1 MVSAVRKAECGMI
14 DETEPKR
21 VKGMGVRFAY
31 ETLRDE
37 ILSLILQPGEVLDE
51 TSLAER
57 FGMSRSPVREA
68 LIRLAGDE
76 LVVTLSNRSTVVAPI
91 DVQVFPKYVEALDIA
106 QRMNTRLAAEL
117 RTDLDLKTIAR
128 RQKEF
133 VAAVNRGEH
142 LAMSEANLNFH
153 MAIAAAGRNPFLAAF
168 YERLLNQ
175 GRRMLHL
182 HFAYLEKGNEGVLL
196 TDEHDDMLAAIRDQ
210 DVERAD
216 ALAHQHTRQFQDNFI
231 AYMKRTYLQE
241 APLVTFG
248 PAA

>member
-1 MVSAVRKAECGMI
+1 MKNEA
-14 DETEPKR
+14 EPKR
-21 VKGMGVRFAY
+21 VKGTGVRFAY

-37 ILSLILQPGEVLDE
+37 ILSLHLQPGAVLDE

-57 FGMSRSPVREA
+57 FSMSRSPVREA
-68 LIRLAGDE
+68 LIRLAGDD

-91 DVQVFPKYVEALDIA
+91 DVQSFPKYVEALDIA

-117 RTDLDLKTIAR
+117 RSDLDLKTIAR

-133 VAAVNRGEH
+133 IATVQRGEH
-142 LAMSEANLNFH
+142 LAMSEANKAFH
-153 MAIAAAGRNPFLAAF
+153 MAIAQAGRNPYLAAF

-182 HFAYLEKGNEGVLL
+182 HFAYLDQGNEGVLL
-196 TDEHDDMLAAIRDQ
+196 TEEHDEMLAAIRDR
-210 DVERAD
+210 DIARAD
-216 ALAHQHTRQFQDNFI
+216 ALAHAHTRQFRDNFI
-231 AYMKRTYLQE
+231 GYLSKDYLQNV
-241 APLVTFG
+241 PLASLG